1 MIYNFALTHN
11 DLDAFGSTLVLRE
24 FLKSKNV
31 NLTCL
36 QRTNYKDLHD
46 KVETLLKVRNNIEE
60 SFIPEFNVLWE
71 LPSFHLYI
79 MDVSFSQNKETLER
93 LLDVFDFV
101 TLIDHH
107 MYPEEFFN
115 DLLPNYPGFTC
126 EVKQDI
132 CATAIA
138 YEYFFDRD
146 FRVIQKSPYTLEHF
160 VALVNA
166 YDMWDTNS
174 IYFDSAFWLN
184 EYFKYIDKND
194 LIYYSNLLMFEKY
207 NSMERINNRGWTGL
221 YDHIVNDELKP
232 DLNRN
237 VSKITK
243 DETLYSHENDV
254 TYLSTFDYFQF
265 FVYNEMQKGQNIVV
279 GTDKENT
286 RVKVRIKPNIYTE
299 ESLNAF
305 RKALTGFENFGHPL
319 AFSYQGDFSKIKD
332 NLKVLK
338 LLYK

>member
-11 DLDAFGSTLVLRE
+11 DLDAFGSTLVLRD
-24 FLKSKNV
+24 FLKSKNTE
-31 NLTCL
+31 LTCL

-46 KVETLLKVRNNIEE
+46 KVETLLKVRDNIEE
-60 SFIPEFNVLWE
+60 AFIPENNL
-71 LPSFHLYI
+71 LYSNPSFHLYI
-79 MDVSFSQNKETLER
+79 MDVSFSQNKETLEI
-93 LLDVFDFV
+93 LLDVFTYV

-107 MYPEEFFN
+107 MYSERFFD

-126 EVKQDI
+126 EVKQDR
-132 CATAIA
+132 CATSLA
-138 YEYFFDRD
+138 YEYFFNRD

-184 EYFKYIDKND
+184 EYFKYIDD
-194 LIYYSNLLMFEKY
+194 DVIYHSNLILFEKY
-207 NSMERINNRGWTGL
+207 NSRERINNRGWTNL
-221 YDHIVNDELKP
+221 YDHVVNDILKP
-232 DLNRN
+232 DLKRN

-243 DETLYSHENDV
+243 NELLYTHENDV

-265 FVYNEMQKGQNIVV
+265 FVYNEMQKCQNIVV
-279 GTDKENT
+279 GTDKDHT
-286 RVKVRIKPNIYTE
+286 RVKVRIKPNVYSE
-299 ESLNAF
+299 DSLNAF

-319 AFSYQGDFSKIKD
+319 AFSYQGDFSKVRN

-338 LLYK
+338 LI